1 MALRDAIVDDYL
13 IFDNLEAVSFVSV
26 ANSGDTT
33 SSVAKALRRA
43 MSYKELAASGGQYTG
58 KDLVWWIPYTLLSSA
73 KTKDKVI
80 DAAGVSWVVLDATL
94 NTLQTLWRLVTRNP
108 IIAYD
113 LRQLVTLAKNNT
125 DQDQGKQR
133 APEWLPYRASCPA
146 SVIRENL
153 DTSDVFGQRT
163 GRSSYS
169 VVIEEVADLSIE
181 WQIWWGAKKLQI
193 ESVAKWGLVGE
204 LLQIK
209 CTEYG

>member
-1 MALRDAIVDDYL
+1 MALRDAIIDDYL
-13 IFDNLEAVSFVSV
+13 IFDNLEAVSFVTV
-26 ANSGDTT
+26 ANSGNTT
-33 SSVAKALRRA
+33 TNIANALRRA
-43 MSYKELAASGGQYTG
+43 MSYKQLAASGGQYTG
-58 KDLVWWIPYTLLSSA
+58 KDLVWWIPYTLLGSA
-73 KTKDKVI
+73 KTKDKVV

-108 IIAYD
+108 VIAYD

-133 APEWLPYRASCPA
+133 APEWLPYRAACPA
-146 SVIRENL
+146 SVIRESL
-153 DTSDVFGQRT
+153 DTADAFGQRT

-181 WQIWWGAKKLQI
+181 WQIWWGEKKLRI
-193 ESVAKWGLVGE
+193 ESVTKWGLVGE

-209 CTEYG
+209 CTEYA

>member
-1 MALRDAIVDDYL
+1 MALRDAIIDDYL
-13 IFDNLEAVSFVSV
+13 IFDNLEAVSFVTV

-33 SSVAKALRRA
+33 ASIANALRRA

-58 KDLVWWIPYTLLSSA
+58 KDLVWWIPYTLLQSA
-73 KTKDKVI
+73 KTKDRVI

-125 DQDQGKQR
+125 DQDAGKQR
-133 APEWLPYRASCPA
+133 APEWLPYRSACPA
-146 SVIRENL
+146 SVTRDGL
-153 DTSDVFGQRT
+153 DIADAFGQRT

-169 VVIEEVADLSIE
+169 VVIEEVDDLSIE
-181 WQIWWGAKKLQI
+181 WQIWWGSKKLQI
-193 ESVAKWGLVGE
+193 ESVTKWGLVGE